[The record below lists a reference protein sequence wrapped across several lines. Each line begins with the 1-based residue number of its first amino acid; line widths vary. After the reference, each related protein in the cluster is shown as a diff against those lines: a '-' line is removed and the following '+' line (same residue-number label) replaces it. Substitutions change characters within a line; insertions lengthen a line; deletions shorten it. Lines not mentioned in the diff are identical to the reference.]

1 MSVALLLQRQHPLQ
15 PNVENFPF
23 SQISQSHQVLHHHCD
38 NRTNFVQLDIAN
50 SQSHQVLHHHCDFS
64 IRIENLTFDHLTIS
78 PGPPPSLRRQIGIKC
93 RFRNSLTISPGPPP
107 SLRPSL
113 PYGKYYLSHDGTIG
127 DFQGAHNLTR
137 SSTIIA
143 TV

>member
-1 MSVALLLQRQHPLQ
+1 MKSVCKRTDSVGFTPPPAATPIATKCGK
-15 PNVENFPF
+15 FPF
-23 SQISQSHQVLHHHCD
+23 FP
-38 NRTNFVQLDIAN
+38 N
-50 SQSHQVLHHHCDFS
+50 
-64 IRIENLTFDHLTIS
+64 LTIS

-143 TV
+143 TAVLLRTHEKPSHMMVCERPVQSCVPARPVPTGTRCRHPVR